1 MLAKWLSLSM
11 GHARLLEVR
20 LNTLSNLVTL
30 VAMLELLALLGVG
43 LKRWSQS
50 YQIQRDFGVT
60 LRAL

>member
-1 MLAKWLSLSM
+1 M

-20 LNTLSNLVTL
+20 LNTLSNLMAL
-30 VAMLELLALLGVG
+30 VAMLELLALLGMG